1 MCTPI
6 INMLATT
13 ITNNLKQIAGM
24 KTETVTGEFGMTDQQ
39 KAYKVLMSIIDLIK
53 LMIKE
58 EGGIRQ
64 RSSQFGVI
72 NNISG
77 LSLKL
82 FIDILN
88 NRTQKIEKT
97 PFDEI
102 ARESY
107 AKAIE
112 ILINEDLFDT
122 KNDLMIAKSLVVE

>member
-6 INMLATT
+6 INMLANT
-13 ITNNLKQIAGM
+13 ITTNLRQIAGM
-24 KTETVTGEFGMTDQQ
+24 KTETVAGEFGMTDQQ

-58 EGGIRQ
+58 DGET
-64 RSSQFGVI
+64 SSQFGVI

>member
-24 KTETVTGEFGMTDQQ
+24 RTETVTGEFGMTDQQ

-58 EGGIRQ
+58 DGET
-64 RSSQFGVI
+64 SSQFDVI
-72 NNISG
+72 NNITE

-88 NRTQKIEKT
+88 NKAQPIEKT

-102 ARESY
+102 ARDSY
-107 AKAIE
+107 AKAID
-112 ILINEDLFDT
+112 ILIHKELFDT